1 MKPQAG
7 QIWSLTYKDETIYYF
22 IVGTREEDPVYSS
35 WVYWYNMSHDVD
47 SNSSMDWFLKNCNLV
62 SG

>member
-1 MKPQAG
+1 MMPSRG
-7 QIWSLTYKDETIYYF
+7 QIWSLTHKGETIYYF
-22 IVGTREEDPVYSS
+22 IVGIREEDSVYSG

-47 SNSSMDWFLKNCNLV
+47 SNSSMDWFIKNCQLV